1 MPTNSKHV
9 RQHPILFKK
18 KPYLKDLKDDKSPQL
33 QHKQIESGL
42 IGDFETADLTV
53 VFSST

>member
-9 RQHPILFKK
+9 CQNPVRFKK
-18 KPYLKDLKDDKSPQL
+18 NTYLKDLKDDKSPQL